1 MKPEATSTL
10 GRFATRHAL
19 SIAFIA
25 AALCLAGVFCALRMP
40 SSVFPQT
47 NFPRVVI
54 LVNNGIM
61 PADEMMATV
70 TRPIEEA
77 MKDIPGALT
86 VRSATKRGSAQVN
99 VFFNWN
105 VDMTQSEL
113 YVLGRLSQIRG
124 DLPATAATEIERV
137 TFSAFPIIGISLTS
151 SNRSIT
157 SLWETANYELKPRF
171 LQIPGVARVEITGGR
186 APEFHVVVDPL
197 RLQAAGLGLTDVSDA
212 LAKNNLF
219 APAGM
224 MEENYHLYLTTVDGR
239 VHSATDI
246 EKLVIVARG
255 GHPVQVKD
263 VARVE
268 RGAEPVFLS
277 VTAQGRDAV
286 LLNIQSQADGSTL
299 DIAAALKTQ
308 LEQLRREL
316 PPDIQL
322 AFFYDQSL
330 FVRDSV
336 GSVWDAIVFGLILSV
351 LILYFFL
358 KNWGSVWTAIV
369 TIPITV
375 LITLVAMKLANM
387 SFNMMTLGGIAAS
400 IGLVI
405 DNAIVVVEA
414 MCVKIAAGRPRLA
427 GIQEAI
433 GEILTPLIGS
443 TLTPVVVFI
452 PLAFLSGITGVFF
465 RALALTMVV
474 SLLTSLVL
482 ALTLTPSLAAWFI
495 RGREK
500 MEHGHAPNNPEGGW
514 LLARVIR
521 IYERALRAALRFRW
535 LTLLACGTVLIASV
549 FIYAQLQSDFLPDFD
564 EGGFV
569 IDYWAPPGTSLTE
582 TSRQLD
588 AVEKIL
594 SANPDVESYS
604 RRLGAEMGMF
614 ITEPYRG
621 DFAVKLK
628 RDRKHSTDEVIAGLR
643 HTFTGQ
649 FPAFRW
655 DFPGIL
661 TDVIGDLQLTP
672 DPVEIKLFSPDLSWL
687 QRAAPRVEEEI
698 KKIPGVVD
706 TFDGLTETGPSVNF
720 RVRPADAARFG
731 LSVQDIAETVST
743 ALLGQTASYVL
754 DGDRTVNIRVLAEPE
769 RVKPLANLSE
779 LPLRTASGAV
789 VRLNQVADVTEEPS
803 EVELVRDDLRQDI
816 IVSARLEGRD
826 LGSAMKAIQ
835 AQLGQDKWLPPGT
848 VQYGGLYQQQQESFR
863 NLLVVLLAAI
873 VLVFTVLLVE
883 FRSFNEPLAIVFGAI
898 LALFGT
904 VAALWLAGITLNI
917 VSFLG
922 AIIGVGIVAKN
933 GILMLDFV
941 QQLEA
946 GGVELAEAL
955 VRSGHRRLRP
965 VLMTSLAAALGMLPL
980 AWGIGSGAEML
991 RPLAIAVIGALC
1003 ISVLLSLVATPV
1015 CYYLLRTHKKIS
1027 HPTQT
1032 NEGNSPLHS

>member
-1 MKPEATSTL
+1 MKPDAILPL

-19 SIAFIA
+19 SITFIA
-25 AALCLAGVFCALRMP
+25 AALCLAGIFSALRTP

-54 LVNNGIM
+54 IVNNSIM

-77 MKDIPGALT
+77 MKDIPGAIT
-86 VRSATKRGSAQVN
+86 VRSATKRGSAQIN

-105 VDMTQSEL
+105 VDMAQSEL
-113 YVLGRLSQIRG
+113 YVLGRLSQIRS
-124 DLPATAATEIERV
+124 DLPATAATDVARV

-151 SNRSIT
+151 SNRDIM
-157 SLWETANYELKPRF
+157 SLWEMANYELKPRF
-171 LQIPGVARVEITGGR
+171 LQIPGVGRVEITGGR
-186 APEFHVVVDPL
+186 APEYHVVVDPL
-197 RLQAAGLGLTDVSDA
+197 KLQAASLGLADVSAA
-212 LAKNNLF
+212 LTKNNLF

-224 MEENYHLYLTTVDGR
+224 MEGNYHLYLTTVDGR
-239 VHSATDI
+239 VHSAEDI
-246 EKLVIVARG
+246 ENLVIAVHG
-255 GHPVQVKD
+255 THPVQVKD

-268 RGAEPVFLS
+268 RGPKPVFQA

-299 DIAAALKTQ
+299 DIANALKKQ
-308 LEQLRREL
+308 LQQLRQEL
-316 PPDIQL
+316 PSDMHL

-336 GSVWDAIVFGLILSV
+336 GSVWDAIIFGLILSV

-387 SFNMMTLGGIAAS
+387 SLNMMTLGGIAAS

-433 GEILTPLIGS
+433 GEILKPLIGS
-443 TLTPVVVFI
+443 TLTPVIVFI
-452 PLAFLSGITGVFF
+452 PLAFLSGIAGVFF

-495 RGREK
+495 RDREK
-500 MEHGHAPNNPEGGW
+500 LEHGHAPGNLEGGF
-514 LLARVIR
+514 LLTRVIR

-535 LTLLACGTVLIASV
+535 LTVLACGVVLVSSV
-549 FIYAQLQSDFLPDFD
+549 FIYRQLESDFLPAFD
-564 EGGFV
+564 EGGFI
-569 IDYWAPPGTSLTE
+569 IDFHAPPGTSLTE

-588 AVEKIL
+588 AAEQIL

-604 RRLGAEMGMF
+604 RRLGAELGMF
-614 ITEPYRG
+614 ITEPYVG

-628 RDRKHSTDEVIAGLR
+628 PNRKHSTDEVIAVFR
-643 HTFTGQ
+643 HTFNEQ
-649 FPAFRW
+649 FPALRW

-661 TDVIGDLQLTP
+661 TDVIGDLQMTP
-672 DPVEIKLFSPDLSWL
+672 NPVEIKLFSTDLKWL
-687 QRAAPRVEEEI
+687 QQVAPRVEEQI
-698 KKIPGVVD
+698 KTIPGVVD
-706 TFDGLTETGPSVNF
+706 TFNGLTETGPSINLH
-720 RVRPADAARFG
+720 VRPTDAMRFG
-731 LSVQDIAETVST
+731 LSVQDIADTVNT
-743 ALLGQTASYVL
+743 ALLGEISSSVL
-754 DGDRTVNIRVLAEPE
+754 EGDRVVNIRVLANPSSVN
-769 RVKPLANLSE
+769 RVAALRE
-779 LPLRTASGAV
+779 LPLRAANGTV
-789 VRLNQVADVTEEPS
+789 VRLAQVADVAEEPS
-803 EVELVRDDLRQDI
+803 EVELDRDDLRQDI
-816 IVSARLEGRD
+816 TVSARLEGRD
-826 LGSAMKAIQ
+826 LGSAMREIQ
-835 AQLGQDKWLPPGT
+835 DKLGQDKWLPPGT
-848 VQYGGLYQQQQESFR
+848 VEYGGLYQQQQESFR
-863 NLLVVLLAAI
+863 NLVMVLLAAI
-873 VLVFTVLLVE
+873 LLVFTVLLIE
-883 FRSFNEPLAIVFGAI
+883 FRSFNEPVAIVFGAI
-898 LALFGT
+898 LAMFGT
-904 VAALWLAGITLNI
+904 VAALWLTGTTLNI

-946 GGVELAEAL
+946 GGVDLVEAL

-980 AWGIGSGAEML
+980 AWGIGSGADML

-1015 CYYLLRTHKKIS
+1015 VYYILRTNKFFPRPI
-1027 HPTQT
+1027 Q
-1032 NEGNSPLHS
+1032 E

>member
-1 MKPEATSTL
+1 MKPDASSPL
-10 GRFATRHAL
+10 GRFATKNAL
-19 SIAFIA
+19 AIAFIA
-25 AALCLAGVFCALRMP
+25 AALCLAGIFCALRMP

-54 LVNNGIM
+54 IVNNGIM

-77 MKDIPGALT
+77 MKDIPGALM
-86 VRSATKRGSAQVN
+86 VRTATKRGSSSIN
-99 VFFNWN
+99 VFFNWD
-105 VDMTQSEL
+105 VDMVQSEL
-113 YVLGRLSQIRG
+113 YVLSRLSQIRG
-124 DLPATAATEIERV
+124 DLPATASTDIERV

-151 SNRSIT
+151 SNRDIT

-171 LQIPGVARVEITGGR
+171 LQLPGVARVEITGGR
-186 APEFHVVVDPL
+186 TPEFHVVVDPQK
-197 RLQAAGLGLTDVSDA
+197 LQAAGLGLADVTDA
-212 LAKNNLF
+212 LNANNLL

-224 MEENYHLYLTTVDGR
+224 LEENYHLYLTTVDGR
-239 VHSATDI
+239 VRSASDI
-246 EKLVIVARG
+246 ENLVLAVHA
-255 GHPVQVKD
+255 GHPVQIKD
-263 VARVE
+263 VARVG
-268 RGAEPVFLS
+268 RGPEPVFQS

-299 DIAAALKTQ
+299 DIATALKIQ
-308 LEQLRREL
+308 MQQLRREL
-316 PPDIQL
+316 PPDMHL
-322 AFFYDQSL
+322 SFFYDQSL

-336 GSVWDAIVFGLILSV
+336 GSVWDAIIFGLILSV

-375 LITLVAMKLANM
+375 LITLIVMKLAGM

-400 IGLVI
+400 IGLLI
-405 DNAIVVVEA
+405 DNAIIVVEA
-414 MCVKIAAGRPRLA
+414 MCVKLAAGRPRLA

-495 RGREK
+495 RDRGPK
-500 MEHGHAPNNPEGGW
+500 GPGHAPENLDGGF
-514 LLARVIR
+514 LLSRVLR
-521 IYERALRAALRFRW
+521 LYESALRAALRFRW
-535 LTLLACGTVLIASV
+535 VTLLACGAVLVSAV
-549 FIYAQLQSDFLPDFD
+549 FIYGRLESDFLPDFD
-564 EGGFV
+564 EGGFI
-569 IDYWAPPGTSLTE
+569 IDFHAPPGTSLTE

-588 AVEKIL
+588 AAERIL
-594 SANPDVESYS
+594 SAQPDVESYS
-604 RRLGAEMGMF
+604 RRLGAELGMF

-628 RDRKHSTDEVIAGLR
+628 RDRQHSTDEVIDELR
-643 HTFTGQ
+643 HTFNEQ
-649 FPAFRW
+649 FPALSW

-661 TDVIGDLQLTP
+661 TDVIGDLQMTP
-672 DPVEIKLFSPDLSWL
+672 DPVEIKLFSPDLNWL
-687 QRAAPRVEEEI
+687 KQAAPRVEAEI
-698 KKIPGVVD
+698 KEIPGVVD
-706 TFDGLTETGPSVNF
+706 TFDGLTETGPSINF
-720 RVRPADAARFG
+720 RVRTADAARFG
-731 LSVQDIAETVST
+731 LSVQDIAGAVNI
-743 ALLGQTASYVL
+743 AQLGQTASYVL
-754 DGDRTVNIRVLAEPE
+754 EGDRIVNIRVLAEP
-769 RVKPLANLSE
+769 VSVNQISALQE
-779 LPLRTASGAV
+779 LPLRTANGAI
-789 VRLNQVADVTEEPS
+789 VRLNQVADVSAKPS

-826 LGSAMKAIQ
+826 LGGAMKEIQ
-835 AQLGQDKWLPPGT
+835 SRLSQDKWLPPGA
-848 VQYGGLYQQQQESFR
+848 VEYGGLYQQQQESFR
-863 NLLVVLLAAI
+863 NLVIVLLAAI
-873 VLVFTVLLVE
+873 LLVFTVLLIE
-883 FRSFNEPLAIVFGAI
+883 FRSFNEPVAIIFGAI
-898 LALFGT
+898 LAMFGT
-904 VAALWLAGITLNI
+904 VAALWMTGITLNI

-946 GGVELAEAL
+946 GGAELVDAL

-965 VLMTSLAAALGMLPL
+965 VLMTSMAAALGMLPL
-980 AWGIGSGAEML
+980 AYGIGAGADML

-1015 CYYLLRTHKKIS
+1015 AYFILRSFQKATPPK
-1027 HPTQT
+1027 
-1032 NEGNSPLHS
+1032 

>member
-1 MKPEATSTL
+1 MKPELVSPL

-19 SIAFIA
+19 SITFIA
-25 AALCLAGVFCALRMP
+25 AALCLLGIFCALRMP

-54 LVNNGIM
+54 LANNGIM

-77 MKDIPGALT
+77 LKDIPGALT
-86 VRSATKRGSAQVN
+86 VRSATKRGSAQIN

-105 VDMTQSEL
+105 VDMPQSEL
-113 YVLGRLSQIRG
+113 YVLGRLAQIRG
-124 DLPATAATEIERV
+124 DLPATVSTEIERI

-151 SNRSIT
+151 SNRDIT

-186 APEFHVVVDPL
+186 APEYHVVVDSL
-197 RLQAAGLGLTDVSDA
+197 KLSAARLGLSDVSDA

-224 MEENYHLYLTTVDGR
+224 LEENYHLYLTTVDGR
-239 VHSATDI
+239 VRSAGEI
-246 EKLVIVARG
+246 GNLVIAVHG
-255 GHPVQVKD
+255 GHPVRIQD

-268 RGAEPVFLS
+268 RGAEPVFKS
-277 VTAQGRDAV
+277 VSAQGRDAV

-299 DIAAALKTQ
+299 EIAAALKQQ
-308 LEQLRREL
+308 LLQLRREL
-316 PPDIQL
+316 PPDL
-322 AFFYDQSL
+322 HLGFFYDQSL

-336 GSVWDAIVFGLILSV
+336 RSVCDAIVFGLILSV

-375 LITLVAMKLANM
+375 LVTIIAMKLGGM

-400 IGLVI
+400 IGLLI
-405 DNAIVVVEA
+405 DNAIIVVEA

-433 GEILTPLIGS
+433 GEIVTPLIGS
-443 TLTPVVVFI
+443 TLTPVVVFL
-452 PLAFLSGITGVFF
+452 PLAFLSGVAGVFF

-495 RGREK
+495 RDRARTDPGR
-500 MEHGHAPNNPEGGW
+500 GPGGPEGGW
-514 LLARVIR
+514 LLRRVVLF
-521 IYERALRAALRFRW
+521 YERALRAALRFRW
-535 LTLLACGTVLIASV
+535 VTLLACGAVMVSSV
-549 FIYAQLQSDFLPDFD
+549 FIYRQLDSDFLPEFD
-564 EGGFV
+564 EGGFI
-569 IDYWAPPGTSLTE
+569 IDFWAPPGTSLTE
-582 TSRQLD
+582 TSRQLAD
-588 AVEKIL
+588 VERIL

-604 RRLGAEMGMF
+604 RRLGAELGPF
-614 ITEPYRG
+614 VTEAYRG

-628 RDRKHSTDEVIAGLR
+628 AGRKHSTPEVIAGLR
-643 HTFTGQ
+643 RTCNEQ

-661 TDVIGDLQLTP
+661 TDVIGDLQMTP
-672 DPVEIKLFSPDLSWL
+672 DPIEIKLVSPDLPWL
-687 QRAAPRVEEEI
+687 KQTAPRVEAEI

-706 TFDGLTETGPSVNF
+706 TFDGLTETGPSINF
-720 RVRPADAARFG
+720 RVRAADAARFG
-731 LSVQDIAETVST
+731 LSVQDIAGAVNS

-754 DGDRTVNIRVLAEPE
+754 AGDRIVNIRVLVEPQS
-769 RVKPLANLSE
+769 VNQLSGLRE
-779 LPLRTASGAV
+779 LPLRAGNGTV
-789 VRLNQVADVTEEPS
+789 VRLAQVADVSLEPS

-826 LGSAMKAIQ
+826 LGGAMREI
-835 AQLGQDKWLPPGT
+835 QDKLGRLDWLPAGA
-848 VQYGGLYQQQQESFR
+848 VEYGGLYQQQRESFR
-863 NLLVVLLAAI
+863 NLVLVLLAAI
-873 VLVFTVLLVE
+873 LLVFTVLLVE
-883 FRSFNEPLAIVFGAI
+883 FRSFNEPVAIVFGAI
-898 LALFGT
+898 LAMFGT
-904 VAALWLAGITLNI
+904 VAALWLTGITLNI

-946 GGVELAEAL
+946 GGVELVEAL

-991 RPLAIAVIGALC
+991 RPLAVAVIGALC
-1003 ISVLLSLVATPV
+1003 ISVVLSLVATPTV
-1015 CYYLLRTHKKIS
+1015 YYILLRMRAR
-1027 HPTQT
+1027 PV
-1032 NEGNSPLHS
+1032 